1 MLAVI
6 SDAADPS
13 ASQPRRRAYGGALRL
28 TYGATVVVMAVR
40 ARVCL
45 GLAFQV
51 GGRRSREDW
60 HPRGVDTASHAADSV
75 HDEHREDGGQRR
87 DRAAT
92 APEIGGSVHV
102 PTLRLRFVAGSVALR
117 RPFPASFRREECPK
131 GNDAWREASPGA
143 RNSSLP
149 PPPSPDVRFG
159 RRGGS
164 PQLARIGPLLEL
176 LHDPGQLPDRGVV
189 QPMRQGLGPADLD
202 VRRSPCRRRVRRGE
216 LLRAYVV
223 PQGDV
228 FRAHPFRGRPVRWPR
243 HGRPRLAFTRRS
255 QPGR

>member
-189 QPMRQGLGPADLD
+189 QPMRQGLGRLIWMSDGHPADAEYGEASFCGHTWF
-202 VRRSPCRRRVRRGE
+202 RRATFSGPTRSVGGPCDGLVTGGH
-216 LLRAYVV
+216 V
-223 PQGDV
+223 
-228 FRAHPFRGRPVRWPR
+228 
-243 HGRPRLAFTRRS
+243 
-255 QPGR
+255 